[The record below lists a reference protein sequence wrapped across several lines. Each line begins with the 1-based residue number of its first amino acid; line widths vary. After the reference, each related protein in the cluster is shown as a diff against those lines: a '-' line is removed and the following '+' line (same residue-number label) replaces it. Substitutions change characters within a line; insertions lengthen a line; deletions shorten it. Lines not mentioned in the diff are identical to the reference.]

1 MPQCTDPITF
11 QYMIL
16 DFMKQNKFLLVCYI
30 LLVLLVPL
38 QDIGIPH
45 IIGMLTKNI
54 KENTSLILP
63 LILLLVLISIIQ
75 IGVLINGILEINIYP
90 KFQAFIRNTIIQ
102 HIMKEMKTNYE
113 EVQTGS
119 LIMHLHKFPGILYS
133 YFEDSRNIL
142 IPQTIVYIGAIMYF
156 SYYDIYIGLGLFI
169 VLGIVIC
176 SIFYTID
183 NCFIISKT
191 RDHKYNSMMEEISDM
206 MKNSVSILNANS
218 ENFEMERNSVLQE
231 DYYTYSRNTLYC
243 TYNTIYYLIPLIIVF
258 FAWVLYRLYKH
269 VKDGKLESYKM
280 ISIVLILIYIM
291 KSMLQII
298 NEIKDHVFKWGS
310 MQNSLEI
317 FNNCAPVEKHIDI
330 IPSDIPN
337 GFVLKNITY
346 SYNDKY
352 SKPVFDH
359 YNLVIELNKITLVV
373 GEIGSGKSTLIKL
386 LMKYQLPQEGTI
398 YYNKRPY
405 SSINV
410 DELRTIIG
418 YVPQVPV
425 LFNRTVYENIVY
437 NNTSVTENDVFELM
451 KQLGIDDMIYK
462 FKDGLQTNVG
472 IGGSKLSG
480 GQRQIVW
487 LLRIILQN
495 PEVIILDEPTSAL
508 DDDTKPIVQNM
519 IKNII
524 KNKTI
529 IMITHDK
536 YLYQFADTIISL

>member
-16 DFMKQNKFLLVCYI
+16 DFIKQNKFLLVCYI

-54 KENTSLILP
+54 KENTSIVLP
-63 LILLLVLISIIQ
+63 LILLFVLISIIQ
-75 IGVLINGILEINIYP
+75 VGVLINGILEINIYP

-183 NCFIISKT
+183 SCFNISKT
-191 RDHKYNSMMEEISDM
+191 RDHKYNSMMEEINDM

-243 TYNTIYYLIPLIIVF
+243 TYNTIYYLIPLIIAF

-269 VKDGKLESYKM
+269 VKDGKLEAYKM
-280 ISIVLILIYIM
+280 VSIVLILIYLM

-330 IPSDIPN
+330 IPSDIPD
-337 GFVLKNITY
+337 GFVLKDITY
-346 SYNDKY
+346 SYNDKN

-359 YNLVIELNKITLVV
+359 SNLIIELNKITLVV

-410 DELRTIIG
+410 DELRTLIG
-418 YVPQVPV
+418 YVPQVPI

-437 NNTSVTENDVFELM
+437 NNTNVTETKVIELIT
-451 KQLGIDDMIYK
+451 QLGVDDMIHK

-508 DDDTKPIVQNM
+508 DDDTKPVVQNM

-524 KNKTI
+524 TNKTI

>member
-1 MPQCTDPITF
+1 MTQCTDPISF
-11 QYMIL
+11 QYMIVE
-16 DFMKQNKFLLVCYI
+16 FMKQNKLLLLCYI

-54 KENTSLILP
+54 KTNTSIITP
-63 LILLLVLISIIQ
+63 LILLFVLISIIQ
-75 IGVLINGILEINIYP
+75 VGVLINGILEINIYP

-133 YFEDSRNIL
+133 YFEDSRNVL
-142 IPQTIVYIGAIMYF
+142 IPQTIVYIGAILYF
-156 SYYDIYIGLGLFI
+156 SYYDIYIGLGLFV

-183 NCFIISKT
+183 SCFVISKT
-191 RDHKYNSMMEEISDM
+191 RDHKYNSMMEEINDM

-218 ENFEMERNSVLQE
+218 ENFEMERNSMLQE

-243 TYNTIYYLIPLIIVF
+243 TYNTIYYLIPLIIAF

-269 VKDGKLESYKM
+269 VKNGKLEAYKM
-280 ISIVLILIYIM
+280 ISIVLILIYLM

-330 IPSDIPN
+330 IPFDIPN
-337 GFVLKNITY
+337 GFVFKDITY
-346 SYNDKY
+346 SYNEKN
-352 SKPVFDH
+352 SKPIFDNYNIVF
-359 YNLVIELNKITLVV
+359 ELNKITLVV

-386 LMKYQLPQEGTI
+386 LMKYQIPQKGTI

-410 DELRTIIG
+410 DELRTLIG
-418 YVPQVPV
+418 YVPQVPI

-437 NNTSVTENDVFELM
+437 NNINVTEDEVIELM
-451 KQLGIDDMIYK
+451 TQLGVDDMLHK

-524 KNKTI
+524 KDKTI

-536 YLYQFADTIISL
+536 YLYQFADTIVSL

>member
-1 MPQCTDPITF
+1 
-11 QYMIL
+11 
-16 DFMKQNKFLLVCYI
+16 
-30 LLVLLVPL
+30 
-38 QDIGIPH
+38 
-45 IIGMLTKNI
+45 
-54 KENTSLILP
+54 
-63 LILLLVLISIIQ
+63 
-75 IGVLINGILEINIYP
+75 
-90 KFQAFIRNTIIQ
+90 
-102 HIMKEMKTNYE
+102 
-113 EVQTGS
+113 
-119 LIMHLHKFPGILYS
+119 
-133 YFEDSRNIL
+133 
-142 IPQTIVYIGAIMYF
+142 
-156 SYYDIYIGLGLFI
+156 
-169 VLGIVIC
+169 
-176 SIFYTID
+176 
-183 NCFIISKT
+183 
-191 RDHKYNSMMEEISDM
+191 
-206 MKNSVSILNANS
+206 
-218 ENFEMERNSVLQE
+218 
-231 DYYTYSRNTLYC
+231 
-243 TYNTIYYLIPLIIVF
+243 
-258 FAWVLYRLYKH
+258 
-269 VKDGKLESYKM
+269 
-280 ISIVLILIYIM
+280 M

-337 GFVLKNITY
+337 GFVLKDITY

-536 YLYQFADTIISL
+536 YLYQFADTIVSL

>member
-1 MPQCTDPITF
+1 MTQCTDPITF
-11 QYMIL
+11 QYMIVE
-16 DFMKQNKFLLVCYI
+16 FMKQNKMLLLCYI

-54 KENTSLILP
+54 KTNTSIVTP
-63 LILLLVLISIIQ
+63 LILLFVLISIIQ
-75 IGVLINGILEINIYP
+75 VGVLINGILEINIYP

-142 IPQTIVYIGAIMYF
+142 IPQTIVYIGAILYF
-156 SYYDIYIGLGLFI
+156 SYYDIYIGLGLFV

-183 NCFIISKT
+183 SCFVISKT
-191 RDHKYNSMMEEISDM
+191 RDHKYNSMMEEINDM

-218 ENFEMERNSVLQE
+218 ENFEMERNSMLQE

-243 TYNTIYYLIPLIIVF
+243 TYNTIYYLIPLIIAF

-269 VKDGKLESYKM
+269 VKNGKLEAYKM
-280 ISIVLILIYIM
+280 ISIVLILIYLM

-330 IPSDIPN
+330 IPFDIPN
-337 GFVLKNITY
+337 GFVFKDITY
-346 SYNDKY
+346 SYNEKN
-352 SKPVFDH
+352 SKPIFDNYNIVF
-359 YNLVIELNKITLVV
+359 ELNKITLVV

-386 LMKYQLPQEGTI
+386 LMKYQIPQKGTI

-410 DELRTIIG
+410 DELRTLIG
-418 YVPQVPV
+418 YVPQVPI

-437 NNTSVTENDVFELM
+437 NNTNVTEDEVIELM
-451 KQLGIDDMIYK
+451 TQLGVDDMLHK

-524 KNKTI
+524 KDKTI

-536 YLYQFADTIISL
+536 YLYQFADTIVSL